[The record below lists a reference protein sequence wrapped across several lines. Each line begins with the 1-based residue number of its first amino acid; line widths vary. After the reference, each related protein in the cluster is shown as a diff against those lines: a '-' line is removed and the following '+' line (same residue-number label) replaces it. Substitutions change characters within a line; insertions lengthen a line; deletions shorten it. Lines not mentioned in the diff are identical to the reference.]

1 MKTVYGPVPSWRL
14 GRSLGIDL
22 ICKEKTCSFDC
33 VYCQL
38 GKTINKTKNRGL
50 FVDAKRVE
58 EDLREVIDEVEAD
71 VITFSGLGEPT
82 LAKNLGE
89 VVDVIRNLSQLPIA
103 VLTNSSLMH
112 LEEVRK
118 QLAKV
123 DIVVA
128 KLDAPNDK
136 IFRIVNRPA
145 AGIPLDIIV
154 SGIKSFRAEFKKKL
168 ALQMMFVRENKNY
181 AADMAELAETLKP
194 DEVQID
200 TPLRP
205 CAAKPLNSSEL
216 LGIEKNFKK
225 FNAISAYKKRKPE
238 VQILDI
244 PETRKRRPEL

>member
-38 GKTINKTKNRGL
+38 GRTINKTKKRGL

-58 EDLREVIDEVEAD
+58 EGLRGVIDKVEAD

-89 VVDVIRNLSQLPIA
+89 VVDVIRDLSQLPIA
-103 VLTNSSLMH
+103 VLTNSSLMY
-112 LEEVRK
+112 LKEVRK

-136 IFRIVNRPA
+136 IFRAVNRPVK
-145 AGIPLDIIV
+145 GIPFEVILK
-154 SGIKSFRAEFKKKL
+154 GIKSFRAEFSKKL
-168 ALQMMFVRENKNY
+168 ALQMMFVEENKDY
-181 AADMAELAETLKP
+181 AADMAELAEKLEP

-205 CAAKPLNSSEL
+205 CVAKPLNASEL
-216 LGIEKNFKK
+216 LKIKKNFKK
-225 FNAISAYKKRKPE
+225 FNTISVYEKRKPD
-238 VQILDI
+238 VRILDI
-244 PETRKRRPEL
+244 SETRKRRPER

>member
-38 GKTINKTKNRGL
+38 GGTINKTTKRGL
-50 FVDAKRVE
+50 FVATKRIE
-58 EDLREVIDEVEAD
+58 EDLEAIIDNVEAD

-89 VVDVIRNLSQLPIA
+89 VVDVIRNLSRLPIA

-136 IFRIVNRPA
+136 IFRAVNRPA
-145 AGIPLDIIV
+145 ARIPFDRII
-154 SGIKSFRAEFKKKL
+154 SGIKSFRADFSKKL
-168 ALQMMFVRENKNY
+168 ALQMMFVRENKDY
-181 AADMAELAETLKP
+181 AAAMAELAGGLEP

-200 TPLRP
+200 TPLRS
-205 CAAKPLNSSEL
+205 CASKPLSASEL
-216 LGIEKNFKK
+216 QKIEKNFKK
-225 FNAISAYKKRKPE
+225 FDTISVYKKRKPE
-238 VQILDI
+238 VRILDI